1 MNDRAKAYSARRTT
15 TPMTQEEC
23 DALRRENDLDPTGEY
38 GLRILDRHLLAID
51 RVKELCRKNPNK
63 PKVRAAILAE
73 QEALRQF
80 IRDVTAEAVA
90 AFEKRKGENHG

>member
-1 MNDRAKAYSARRTT
+1 MNDLAKAYAARRTT

-38 GLRILDRHLLAID
+38 GLRILDRHLLSID
-51 RVKELCRKNPNK
+51 RVREMCRKNPNK

-73 QEALRQF
+73 YADFRQF
-80 IRDVTAEAVA
+80 ILAVTAEAVA
-90 AFEKRKGENHG
+90 AFEARG